1 MLVIGCGAGVTAGAV
16 SIDPSARA
24 ADHRGNRAAGAA
36 GRLDVFRLRTTST
49 SCGIRKTR
57 VHLDDARHYLL
68 TTDEKFDAITSDPLD
83 PWVKGAAML
92 YTREFFEIVKSHLN
106 PGGVVTLFVQLYES
120 NTEAVKSEIATFM
133 EAFPN
138 GIVWGNTQEGRG
150 YDLVLLAQMEP
161 GPINVDEIQNAC
173 RAQNTRRVAQSLSEI
188 GIYSAVDLFATYAGR
203 GPELTGWMRDAMI
216 NRDRNLQPAIPRRA
230 RTESLSER
238 SHLRRHDL
246 ARSLSGRPVHRIGCD
261 DPGAARGYRPH
272 AGSGDGAVTGS
283 PDGPRDE
290 DLTGGLTTAETAAV
304 LAITVLV
311 SAVVVSY
318 LLDRLGIRIAAI
330 PVLLASVVGGAV
342 PILWQP
348 RPHARGDVAALAV
361 VVLGV
366 LGALV
371 WLAWPELLPVGG
383 GSDQTHHLQLID
395 FIDRHGRLAHTAADA
410 LLVGN
415 MVNYTPGSHLL
426 ASLAGAWAGTDGLH
440 AVHAVVA
447 LTVALKAGFV
457 FLIARRMLGG
467 QLRAPFAVGAV
478 LLLFTS
484 YDYFIG
490 SFARFSFFAQVVSE
504 LFAVVMWLGLV
515 LWERRP
521 SAVAAALFGIAGVG
535 VFLTWPVW
543 IGSAGARAIGVGL
556 DARRLPARDSLALPG
571 RGTSPDRAR
580 RRAPRGGPG

>member
-1 MLVIGCGAGVTAGAV
+1 M
-16 SIDPSARA
+16 S
-24 ADHRGNRAAGAA
+24 
-36 GRLDVFRLRTTST
+36 
-49 SCGIRKTR
+49 
-57 VHLDDARHYLL
+57 
-68 TTDEKFDAITSDPLD
+68 
-83 PWVKGAAML
+83 
-92 YTREFFEIVKSHLN
+92 
-106 PGGVVTLFVQLYES
+106 
-120 NTEAVKSEIATFM
+120 
-133 EAFPN
+133 
-138 GIVWGNTQEGRG
+138 
-150 YDLVLLAQMEP
+150 
-161 GPINVDEIQNAC
+161 
-173 RAQNTRRVAQSLSEI
+173 
-188 GIYSAVDLFATYAGR
+188 
-203 GPELTGWMRDAMI
+203 
-216 NRDRNLQPAIPRRA
+216 
-230 RTESLSER
+230 
-238 SHLRRHDL
+238 
-246 ARSLSGRPVHRIGCD
+246 
-261 DPGAARGYRPH
+261 
-272 AGSGDGAVTGS
+272 
-283 PDGPRDE
+283 
-290 DLTGGLTTAETAAV
+290 
-304 LAITVLV
+304 AITVLV

-330 PVLLASVVGGAV
+330 PVLLASVVCGAV

-383 GSDQTHHLQLID
+383 GSDLTHHLQLID

-543 IGSAGARAIGVGL
+543 IGPPVLVLLGLALTRGDSPRATRWRYLAAALGPIALVAALHAAGRGESVAIVQTGGAAFWPSAARVGLPLLLLAVAGTVTALSSGPGRVTVVLLAAIALQGLALFVVARVSGADSPYMALKMPHLAIYPMAALAALALASVWRLLERVVAAIVRLPRAWTSAIAWLLVAGCVGWTAVRFASVPQPERAITENAYRAG
-556 DARRLPARDSLALPG
+556 RWARDHVPTNCIEYLVPQDSTSYWLHQAVLRNPMQPPPGVAPPVFVYRDALVRWITGTSFPVTIADFSLVPREVREDVEVLARFG
-571 RGTSPDRAR
+571 RIAVGRRRGTSACPAR
-580 RRAPRGGPG
+580 